1 MVACSRISRGLNR
14 PAVNGEHVDLRPPS
28 VTENI
33 AGREFE
39 RGAWIDGDIIANCTG
54 AAAGAAQDEG
64 APVDERIAREGVDPR
79 KVEGA
84 RTGLGQRDGI
94 GAVIADDGSDIKGS
108 RTPLLHDEVVGAGG
122 IASGKYARAADGDGI
137 GAGHEQTT
145 GGQRHRV
152 STERDRIGTRRGELQ
167 RIKRQRTR
175 GSQCA
180 RRGREVIVHRGR
192 AARRRQRG
200 VGRHRGR
207 TRRGATCEIGTTNGG
222 PREDAVG
229 RRVGEDDAVGRADRA
244 SRVDDIHR
252 RAGGTRDGTEREE

>member
-1 MVACSRISRGLNR
+1 MVASCAVSRGLNR
-14 PAVNGEHVDLRPPS
+14 PTVNGEHVDLRPC
-28 VTENI
+28 VITENV

-39 RGAWIDGDIIANCTG
+39 RGAWIDGDIIANSAG

-64 APVDERIAREGVDPR
+64 ASVDERIAREGVDTR

-84 RTGLGQRDGI
+84 RTGLGQRDGV

-108 RTPLLHDEVVGAGG
+108 GTPLLHDEVVGAGG

-200 VGRHRGR
+200 VGRHRRRARGGH
-207 TRRGATCEIGTTNGG
+207 TREVGSTDGG
-222 PREDAVG
+222 PRDDAVD
-229 RRVGEDDAVGRADRA
+229 RRIAEDDAVGRADRA
-244 SRVDDIHR
+244 SRVDDVHR
-252 RAGGTRDGTEREE
+252 RAGGTRDGTKREE